1 MVNIQPS
8 GLKFVVHKIDLF
20 IIIIFL
26 SSSAVFGIWQGRRNR
41 TASDYFTAG
50 RSLPWLTAMFSIV
63 ATETSVLTFISVPG
77 LAYRG
82 DWQFL
87 QLAIGY
93 IIGRIL
99 VSAFLLPIYCSSGVT
114 SIYEV
119 LGNRFNSKVQRLAS
133 SVFMVTRVL
142 ADGIRFLAVAV
153 IVQIISGW
161 SLSFSVII
169 IGIVTLLYSY
179 SGGIKSIVWIDS
191 FQFLLYLSG
200 GIATSV
206 FIIANLEMP
215 FSNIIGELSADNK
228 FNIINLN
235 WNLFTNPF
243 AFVSALIGGALLS
256 FASHGADYMMVQ
268 RVLGTKNLTSARKA
282 MVGSGIF
289 VFIQFCIFLFAGSLI
304 YLFFEGTELVKDR
317 ELPTFIAQHL
327 PIGLKGLL
335 LAGVL
340 SSAMSTLS
348 SAINSLASTSIND
361 WVKKTKSLKLSKIFT
376 LFWAVILIG
385 IALLFDEGNEAI
397 VLIGLQIASFTCGG
411 LLSLFLISKI
421 DRDFGTISISAGLVF
436 SIIAVLVLKYIGL
449 AWTWFIAISVVANIV
464 IVYVIDV
471 YMKKYFKKI

>member
-1 MVNIQPS
+1 M
-8 GLKFVVHKIDLF
+8 HKIDLF

-41 TASDYFTAG
+41 TAADYFTAG

-99 VSAFLLPIYCSSGVT
+99 VGIFLLPIYYSSGVT

-133 SVFMVTRVL
+133 GVFMVTRVL

-161 SLSFSVII
+161 SLSFSVIV
-169 IGIVTLLYSY
+169 IGIVTLVYSY

-191 FQFLLYLSG
+191 IQFLLYLSG
-200 GIATSV
+200 GIATIV
-206 FIIANLEMP
+206 FIIVNLDLS

-304 YLFFEGTELVKDR
+304 YLFFEGTELVQDR
-317 ELPTFIAQHL
+317 ELPIFIAQHL
-327 PIGLKGLL
+327 PIGLRGLL

-348 SAINSLASTSIND
+348 SSINSLASTSIND

-385 IALLFDEGNEAI
+385 IALLFNEGNEAI
-397 VLIGLQIASFTCGG
+397 VLIGLQIASFTYGG

-421 DRDFGTISISAGLVF
+421 DRDFSIVSISAGLVF
-436 SIIAVLVLKYIGL
+436 SIITVLVLKYIGL
-449 AWTWFIAISVVANIV
+449 AWTWFIAVSIVVNII
-464 IVYVIDV
+464 IVYVIDI
-471 YMKKYFKKI
+471 YIKKYFKEV